1 MVTFPY
7 EQNILVRGIKQQTG
21 KKQKKKGGGS
31 YPYTVCAEVLSR
43 HRAHHTDLIVPT
55 CLVPSTGQI
64 LIARW
69 TNYARS
75 RSYKITMFTST
86 ASVCTSVS

>member
-1 MVTFPY
+1 MFYLLLYNNCVHNFFGVVG
-7 EQNILVRGIKQQTG
+7 E
-21 KKQKKKGGGS
+21 GS
-31 YPYTVCAEVLSR
+31 YPYTVCAEVSSR

-55 CLVPSTGQI
+55 CLIPRTGQI

-75 RSYKITMFTST
+75 RSYKIAMFTSI